1 MTLAEDIAYLQRLA
15 ERAEDGKNIYR
26 FQRDNA
32 YMIRLRLQRTNGPQ
46 EYIALAEAL
55 EHGKL
60 PNY

>member
-1 MTLAEDIAYLQRLA
+1 MTLAEDIAYLDRLA
-15 ERAEDGKNIYR
+15 DRVSNGEEIYR
-26 FQRDNA
+26 YQLNNA
-32 YMIRLRLQRTNGPQ
+32 ATIRMRLQRTNGPQ